1 MRLAPGMALAQ
12 PLLSDRRR
20 LTLFFQFIAE
30 LFFTS
35 TSECFFNSNAPA
47 TPFSLPQGV
56 FPTASQPGR
65 LFPLPT
71 RCGFHSNSGGKK
83 QTRSQYRTLA
93 RKGRWQGA
101 HPGQTPR
108 GVEPTTRLGL
118 AMGPRPTTRAPA
130 KHRLLES
137 RQALN
142 GGGLRYY
149 ELRLKKSCN
158 IDVLVHRVA
167 EELQPTGRDGPSLG
181 AMQARSTCTSK
192 LQRSS
197 TLKTFFTNMS

>member
-1 MRLAPGMALAQ
+1 MAQQRSYFSLPHRSVFQ
-12 PLLSDRRR
+12 KQRFSD
-20 LTLFFQFIAE
+20 A
-30 LFFTS
+30 
-35 TSECFFNSNAPA
+35 
-47 TPFSLPQGV
+47 FSLPQGV

-71 RCGFHSNSGGKK
+71 RCGFHSNTGGKK

-93 RKGRWQGA
+93 RKGRWQDT
-101 HPGQTPR
+101 HPDR
-108 GVEPTTRLGL
+108 ILRSVEPTIRLEL
-118 AMGPRPTTRAPA
+118 AMDSRSTIRAPY

-137 RQALN
+137 RQTLN
-142 GGGLRYY
+142 EGRLRYY

-158 IDVLVHRVA
+158 IDVLVLRFA
-167 EELQPTGRDGPSLG
+167 EELQPTGRDEPSLG

-197 TLKTFFTNMS
+197 ILKTFGNNMS